1 MIFILNR
8 MIRKW
13 YLWGFFELERER
25 DSESEK
31 AKERQRERDSEREAA
46 RDSKTDRQTDR
57 DDGMRI
63 TDAPPYTCLR
73 AIRSKSHT
81 SPLILNLSIYIIFQY
96 SRDFTSNNNILLF
109 FTEIRCQVPSRWDE
123 IVKYRIYPVLIN
135 IYTCVVYGNSNP
147 KLIVIY
153 RWFG

>member
-1 MIFILNR
+1 MYMGINLVLYIYMR
-8 MIRKW
+8 
-13 YLWGFFELERER
+13 ERER
-25 DSESEK
+25 VRERESEK
-31 AKERQRERDSEREAA
+31 AKEKQRERGSERQQ
-46 RDSKTDRQTDR
+46 DRQTDR
-57 DDGMRI
+57 QIGMRI
-63 TDAPPYTCLR
+63 TDASSYTCLR
-73 AIRSKSHT
+73 AIRSESHT
-81 SPLILNLSIYIIFQY
+81 SPLIVNLSIYIIFQY